1 MKSFI
6 SVLPLAS
13 LAAAAVIDLRASN
26 LAPGIKF
33 LGRVNP
39 ANLQLTWPSTGVA
52 FAFTGT
58 NATIGV
64 TGINGLNSMALYID
78 DLDPTD
84 ISNVYGDIVVPTLD
98 YGVHVIQL
106 RKRSEDQ

>member
-6 SVLPLAS
+6 SILPLAS

-39 ANLQLTWPSTGVA
+39 ANLQLT
-52 FAFTGT
+52 
-58 NATIGV
+58 
-64 TGINGLNSMALYID
+64 
-78 DLDPTD
+78 
-84 ISNVYGDIVVPTLD
+84 
-98 YGVHVIQL
+98 
-106 RKRSEDQ
+106 